1 MTRIFGTV
9 WLTLAAI
16 MLLIHSHAYGVTYNK
31 RGKRSTGQSEVSISI
46 VRSALVDLPQSVA
59 DSSVADSSVADSPI
73 AQNLMKD
80 LQSNGDAQFD
90 VCLDSDSTL
99 TLGTSE
105 ETNQVSLNTV
115 SGGSVDMAV
124 VITRKKTS
132 AGVGTGCDNNY
143 DVSLASVSGADAL
156 MNGEVTVGRINLLV
170 TPE

>member
-31 RGKRSTGQSEVSISI
+31 LGKRSTGQSEVSISI
-46 VRSALVDLPQSVA
+46 VRSALVDLPQSVGG
-59 DSSVADSSVADSPI
+59 SSVADSPI

-132 AGVGTGCDNNY
+132 AEVGTGCDNNY

>member
-31 RGKRSTGQSEVSISI
+31 LGKRSTGQSEVSISI

-59 DSSVADSSVADSPI
+59 DSFVADSPI

-132 AGVGTGCDNNY
+132 AGVGTGCDNTY

>member
-31 RGKRSTGQSEVSISI
+31 LGKRSTGQSEISISI
-46 VRSALVDLPQSVA
+46 VRSALVDLPQ
-59 DSSVADSSVADSPI
+59 SVADSSVADSPI

-90 VCLDSDSTL
+90 VCLEGDSTL

-105 ETNQVSLNTV
+105 ETSQVSLNTV

>member
-31 RGKRSTGQSEVSISI
+31 LGKRSTGQSEVSISI
-46 VRSALVDLPQSVA
+46 VRSALVGLPQSVA
-59 DSSVADSSVADSPI
+59 DSFVADSPI

-115 SGGSVDMAV
+115 TRGSVDMAV

>member
-31 RGKRSTGQSEVSISI
+31 LGKRSMGQSEISISI
-46 VRSALVDLPQSVA
+46 VRSALVDLPQ
-59 DSSVADSSVADSPI
+59 SVADSSVADSPI

-90 VCLDSDSTL
+90 VCLEGDSTL

-105 ETNQVSLNTV
+105 ETSQVSLNTV

>member
-31 RGKRSTGQSEVSISI
+31 LGKRSTGQSEISISI
-46 VRSALVDLPQSVA
+46 VRSALVDLPQ
-59 DSSVADSSVADSPI
+59 SVADSPI

>member
-1 MTRIFGTV
+1 MTRIFGTA

-31 RGKRSTGQSEVSISI
+31 LGKRSTGQSEISISI
-46 VRSALVDLPQSVA
+46 VRSALVDLPQ
-59 DSSVADSSVADSPI
+59 SVADSSVADSPI

-90 VCLDSDSTL
+90 VCLEGDSTL

-105 ETNQVSLNTV
+105 ETSQVSLNTV

-124 VITRKKTS
+124 VITRKKIS

>member
-31 RGKRSTGQSEVSISI
+31 LGKRSTGQSEVSISI

-59 DSSVADSSVADSPI
+59 DSFVADSPI

-105 ETNQVSLNTV
+105 ETNQDSLNTV
-115 SGGSVDMAV
+115 SGGSVDMSV

>member
-31 RGKRSTGQSEVSISI
+31 LGKRSTGQSEISISI
-46 VRSALVDLPQSVA
+46 VRSALVDLPQSV
-59 DSSVADSSVADSPI
+59 VNSPI
-73 AQNLMKD
+73 SQNLMKD
-80 LQSNGDAQFD
+80 LQSSGDAQFD
-90 VCLDSDSTL
+90 VCLEGDSTL
-99 TLGTSE
+99 TLGSSTE
-105 ETNQVSLNTV
+105 ETSQVSLNTA
-115 SGGSVDMAV
+115 SGRSVDMAV

-132 AGVGTGCDNNY
+132 AEVGTGCDNNY

>member
-31 RGKRSTGQSEVSISI
+31 LGKRSTGQSEVSISI
-46 VRSALVDLPQSVA
+46 VRSALVDLPQ
-59 DSSVADSSVADSPI
+59 SVADSSVADSPI

-124 VITRKKTS
+124 VITRKKPS

>member
-16 MLLIHSHAYGVTYNK
+16 MLLIHSHAYGVTYDK
-31 RGKRSTGQSEVSISI
+31 LGKRSTGQSEISISI
-46 VRSALVDLPQSVA
+46 VDLPQSVA
-59 DSSVADSSVADSPI
+59 DSSVAESPI

>member
-31 RGKRSTGQSEVSISI
+31 LGKRSTGQSEISISI
-46 VRSALVDLPQSVA
+46 VRSALVDLPQ
-59 DSSVADSSVADSPI
+59 SVADSSVADSPI

-124 VITRKKTS
+124 VITRKKPS

>member
-1 MTRIFGTV
+1 MTRIFGAV

-31 RGKRSTGQSEVSISI
+31 LGKRSMGQSEISISI
-46 VRSALVDLPQSVA
+46 VRSALVDLPQ
-59 DSSVADSSVADSPI
+59 SVADSSVADSPI

-105 ETNQVSLNTV
+105 ETSQVSLNTV

>member
-16 MLLIHSHAYGVTYNK
+16 MLLIHSHAYGVTYDK
-31 RGKRSTGQSEVSISI
+31 LGKRSTGQSEISISI
-46 VRSALVDLPQSVA
+46 VRSALVDLPQSV
-59 DSSVADSSVADSPI
+59 VNSPI
-73 AQNLMKD
+73 SQSLMKD

-90 VCLDSDSTL
+90 VCLEGDSTL
-99 TLGTSE
+99 TLGSSSE
-105 ETNQVSLNTV
+105 ETSQVSLNTA
-115 SGGSVDMAV
+115 SGRSVDMAV

>member
-9 WLTLAAI
+9 RLTFAAI

-31 RGKRSTGQSEVSISI
+31 LGKRSTGQSEVSISI
-46 VRSALVDLPQSVA
+46 VRSALVDLPQ
-59 DSSVADSSVADSPI
+59 SVADSSVADSPI

-132 AGVGTGCDNNY
+132 SGVGTGCDNNY

>member
-31 RGKRSTGQSEVSISI
+31 LGKRSTGQSEVSISI

-59 DSSVADSSVADSPI
+59 DSSVADSPI

-90 VCLDSDSTL
+90 VCLDNDSTL
-99 TLGTSE
+99 TLGSSE
-105 ETNQVSLNTV
+105 ETSQVSLSTA
-115 SGGSVDMAV
+115 SGGSVDM
-124 VITRKKTS
+124 
-132 AGVGTGCDNNY
+132 
-143 DVSLASVSGADAL
+143 
-156 MNGEVTVGRINLLV
+156 
-170 TPE
+170 

>member
-31 RGKRSTGQSEVSISI
+31 LGKRSTGQSEISISI
-46 VRSALVDLPQSVA
+46 VRSALVDLPQSVG
-59 DSSVADSSVADSPI
+59 DSSVADSPI

-124 VITRKKTS
+124 VITRKKPS

>member
-31 RGKRSTGQSEVSISI
+31 LGKRSTGQSEVSISI

-59 DSSVADSSVADSPI
+59 DSPI

-90 VCLDSDSTL
+90 VCLEGDSTL
-99 TLGTSE
+99 TLGSSTE
-105 ETNQVSLNTV
+105 ETSQVSLNTA
-115 SGGSVDMAV
+115 SGRSVDMAV

-132 AGVGTGCDNNY
+132 AEVGTGCDNNY
-143 DVSLASVSGADAL
+143 DVSLASVSGAEAL

>member
-31 RGKRSTGQSEVSISI
+31 LGKRSTGQSEISISI
-46 VRSALVDLPQSVA
+46 VRSALVDLPQSVGG
-59 DSSVADSSVADSPI
+59 SSVADSPI

-90 VCLDSDSTL
+90 VCLEGDSTL
-99 TLGTSE
+99 TLGSSTE
-105 ETNQVSLNTV
+105 ETSQVSLNTA
-115 SGGSVDMAV
+115 SGRSVDMAV

-132 AGVGTGCDNNY
+132 AEVGTGCDNNY

>member
-31 RGKRSTGQSEVSISI
+31 LGKRSTGQSEVSISI
-46 VRSALVDLPQSVA
+46 VRSALVDLPQ
-59 DSSVADSSVADSPI
+59 SVADSPI

-124 VITRKKTS
+124 VITRKKPS

>member
-31 RGKRSTGQSEVSISI
+31 LGKRSTGQSEISISI
-46 VRSALVDLPQSVA
+46 VRSALVDLPQSV
-59 DSSVADSSVADSPI
+59 VNSPI
-73 AQNLMKD
+73 SQNLMRD
-80 LQSNGDAQFD
+80 LQSSGDAQFD
-90 VCLDSDSTL
+90 VCLEGDSTL
-99 TLGTSE
+99 TLGSSTE
-105 ETNQVSLNTV
+105 ETSQVSLNTA
-115 SGGSVDMAV
+115 SGRSVDMAV

-132 AGVGTGCDNNY
+132 AEVGTGCDNNY

>member
-31 RGKRSTGQSEVSISI
+31 LGKRSTGQSEVSISI

-59 DSSVADSSVADSPI
+59 DSSVAESPI

>member
-31 RGKRSTGQSEVSISI
+31 LGSRSTGQSEVSISI
-46 VRSALVDLPQSVA
+46 VRSALVDLPQ
-59 DSSVADSSVADSPI
+59 SVADSSVADSPI

>member
-31 RGKRSTGQSEVSISI
+31 LGKRSTGQSEVSISI
-46 VRSALVDLPQSVA
+46 VRSALVDLPQSVG
-59 DSSVADSSVADSPI
+59 DSSVADSPI

-124 VITRKKTS
+124 VITRKKPS

>member
-31 RGKRSTGQSEVSISI
+31 LGKRSTGQSEISISI
-46 VRSALVDLPQSVA
+46 VRSALVDLPQSV
-59 DSSVADSSVADSPI
+59 VNSPI
-73 AQNLMKD
+73 SQSLMKD

-115 SGGSVDMAV
+115 SGRSVDMAV
-124 VITRKKTS
+124 VITRKKIS

>member
-16 MLLIHSHAYGVTYNK
+16 MLLIHSHAYGVTYDK
-31 RGKRSTGQSEVSISI
+31 LGKRSTGQSEISISI
-46 VRSALVDLPQSVA
+46 VRSALVDLPQSV
-59 DSSVADSSVADSPI
+59 VNSPI
-73 AQNLMKD
+73 SQSLMKD

-90 VCLDSDSTL
+90 VCLEGDSTL
-99 TLGTSE
+99 TLGSSSE
-105 ETNQVSLNTV
+105 ETSQVSLNTE
-115 SGGSVDMAV
+115 SGRSVDMAV
-124 VITRKKTS
+124 VITRKKAS

>member
-1 MTRIFGTV
+1 MTRIFGAV

-31 RGKRSTGQSEVSISI
+31 LGKRSTGQSEISISI
-46 VRSALVDLPQSVA
+46 VRSALVDLPQSV
-59 DSSVADSSVADSPI
+59 VNSPI
-73 AQNLMKD
+73 SQSLMKD

-90 VCLDSDSTL
+90 VCLEGDSTL
-99 TLGTSE
+99 TLGSSSE
-105 ETNQVSLNTV
+105 ETSQVSLNTV
-115 SGGSVDMAV
+115 SGRSVDMAV
-124 VITRKKTS
+124 VITRKKIS

-143 DVSLASVSGADAL
+143 GVSLASVSGADAL

>member
-31 RGKRSTGQSEVSISI
+31 LGKRSTGQSEVSISI
-46 VRSALVDLPQSVA
+46 VRSALVDLPQ
-59 DSSVADSSVADSPI
+59 SVADSSVADSPI

-105 ETNQVSLNTV
+105 ETNQVLLNTV

>member
-31 RGKRSTGQSEVSISI
+31 LGKRSTGQSEVSISI

-59 DSSVADSSVADSPI
+59 DSFVADSPI

-115 SGGSVDMAV
+115 SGGSVVMAV

>member
-31 RGKRSTGQSEVSISI
+31 LGERSTGQSEISISI
-46 VRSALVDLPQSVA
+46 VRSALVDLPQ
-59 DSSVADSSVADSPI
+59 SVADSSVADSPI

-105 ETNQVSLNTV
+105 ETSQVSLNTV

>member
-31 RGKRSTGQSEVSISI
+31 LGKRSTGQSEVSISI
-46 VRSALVDLPQSVA
+46 VRSALVDLPQ
-59 DSSVADSSVADSPI
+59 SVADSPI

>member
-31 RGKRSTGQSEVSISI
+31 LGKRSTGQSEVSISI

-59 DSSVADSSVADSPI
+59 DSPI

-90 VCLDSDSTL
+90 VCLEGDSTL
-99 TLGTSE
+99 TLGSSSEKTS
-105 ETNQVSLNTV
+105 QVSLNTA
-115 SGGSVDMAV
+115 SGRSVDMAV

-132 AGVGTGCDNNY
+132 AEVGTGCDNNY
-143 DVSLASVSGADAL
+143 DVSLASVSGAEAL

>member
-31 RGKRSTGQSEVSISI
+31 LGKRSTGQSEVSISI

-59 DSSVADSSVADSPI
+59 DSFVADSPI

>member
-31 RGKRSTGQSEVSISI
+31 LGKRSTGQSEVSISI
-46 VRSALVDLPQSVA
+46 VRSALVDLPQ
-59 DSSVADSSVADSPI
+59 SVADSSVADSPI

>member
-31 RGKRSTGQSEVSISI
+31 LGKRSTGQSEVSISI
-46 VRSALVDLPQSVA
+46 VRSALVDLPQSVG
-59 DSSVADSSVADSPI
+59 DSSVADSPI

-90 VCLDSDSTL
+90 VCLEGDSTL
-99 TLGTSE
+99 TLGSSSEKTS
-105 ETNQVSLNTV
+105 QVSLNTA
-115 SGGSVDMAV
+115 SGRSVDMAV

-132 AGVGTGCDNNY
+132 AEVGTGCDNNY

>member
-31 RGKRSTGQSEVSISI
+31 LGKRSTGQSEVSISI

-59 DSSVADSSVADSPI
+59 DSPI

-90 VCLDSDSTL
+90 VCLEGDSTL
-99 TLGTSE
+99 TLGSSSEKTS
-105 ETNQVSLNTV
+105 QVSLNTA
-115 SGGSVDMAV
+115 SGRSVDMAV

-132 AGVGTGCDNNY
+132 AEVGTGCDNNY

>member
-31 RGKRSTGQSEVSISI
+31 LGKRSTGQSEISISI
-46 VRSALVDLPQSVA
+46 VRSALVDLPQSVG
-59 DSSVADSSVADSPI
+59 DSSVADSPI

-80 LQSNGDAQFD
+80 LQSNGDAQFG

-124 VITRKKTS
+124 VITRKKPS